1 MYNLII
7 IAFLKNLSSNYGV
20 SKIIVSQNLTS
31 FYFENMIDKEV
42 DDFLSIFQN
51 NKIKTIL
58 KDSKNVVIFFDI
70 VDVKQRVEKL
80 CEILSGC
87 KF

>member
-1 MYNLII
+1 MLVGMY
-7 IAFLKNLSSNYGV
+7 KVG
-20 SKIIVSQNLTS
+20 
-31 FYFENMIDKEV
+31 ENMIDKEV